1 MGLRGEQS
9 LSASLSG
16 TSKSSL
22 PFSGDLLLFVGVI
35 GGGELAATT
44 ISASIAAQAE
54 SSSSTR
60 WSAGGGVP
68 GRVGS
73 ARVSGKDFEIGS
85 RTGGNGAHAS
95 VCRLSRAAFGI
106 RGVIDCD
113 EVTGA
118 DLYVNFDRKSVI

>member
-1 MGLRGEQS
+1 MGLRGEHS

-22 PFSGDLLLFVGVI
+22 PFSGDLLVFVGVI
-35 GGGELAATT
+35 GGGELAAMMT
-44 ISASIAAQAE
+44 SASIAAQAE

-60 WSAGGGVP
+60 SSAGGGVP

-73 ARVSGKDFEIGS
+73 ARVSGKVFEIESSAGG
-85 RTGGNGAHAS
+85 TGAQAS
-95 VCRLSRAAFGI
+95 VCRLCRAALAV

-113 EVTGA
+113 EVTAA
-118 DLYVNFDRKSVI
+118 DLYVNFERISVI